1 MSVRIDGNLLLE
13 ILEETP
19 ATQNIMLMGK
29 HGIGKSQILEKFYT
43 AKGCKVVSLFLGQ
56 MSDPGDLIGIPHK
69 NEETGHTEFMPPY
82 WFPTDDTPVV
92 LFLDELNRARPEV
105 LQTIMDLALNRKL
118 AGRSLPAGSRIIS
131 AVNNGEVYQLTDL
144 DPALVSRFNI
154 YEFVPSVQDW
164 LLWANKNGVDE
175 RITSYIAANP
185 KALDN
190 QMAIEDMENL
200 EKTPDR
206 RAWVRVSEIISG
218 KEVLKQSHKSMIA
231 GIVGGVA
238 ANRFF
243 EFLDHNHLLTAK
255 ELLQGNFEMNRL
267 KLESYKTP
275 QFATINDAVFVYLES
290 DKYGDADKKV
300 MAENLS
306 AYFNYLEEK
315 KLREHITVFWNNV
328 VSRVIAVKDAVH
340 FLDHSCNASYA
351 RLAVRDF
358 CKLKLSKLLFKL
370 IKREHVFRVFKSVLF
385 VKLYHNIVAVNVS
398 ELCFKDFFNS
408 LNERNL
414 VAHEL

>member
-1 MSVRIDGNLLLE
+1 MSVRIDGNMLLE

-19 ATQNIMLMGK
+19 TTQNIMLMGK
-29 HGIGKSQILEKFYT
+29 HGIGKSQILEKFFT
-43 AKGCKVVSLFLGQ
+43 AKGCKLVSLFLGQ

-131 AVNNGEVYQLTDL
+131 AVNNGEEYQLTDL

-164 LLWANKNGVDE
+164 LLWATKNGVDE

-190 QMAIEDMENL
+190 QVAVEDLDNL

-218 KEVLKQSHKSMIA
+218 KDVLKQSHKSIIA

-255 ELLQGNFEMNRL
+255 ELLLGNFEMNKL
-267 KLESYKTP
+267 KLETYKTP
-275 QFATINDAVFVYLES
+275 QLATINDAVFVYLES
-290 DKYGDADKKV
+290 DKYGDMDKTL
-300 MAENLS
+300 MAQNLT
-306 AYFNYLEEK
+306 AYFFFLEQK
-315 KLREHITVFWNNV
+315 KLREAMAHFANMFSGKMYPNALVF
-328 VSRVIAVKDAVH
+328 IIGECPE
-340 FLDHSCNASYA
+340 LY
-351 RLAVRDF
+351 
-358 CKLKLSKLLFKL
+358 SKMTKFVAE
-370 IKREHVFRVFKSVLF
+370 IK
-385 VKLYHNIVAVNVS
+385 
-398 ELCFKDFFNS
+398 
-408 LNERNL
+408 
-414 VAHEL
+414 

>member
-1 MSVRIDGNLLLE
+1 MSVRIDGNMLLE
-13 ILEETP
+13 ILQETP

-29 HGIGKSQILEKFYT
+29 HGIGKSQILEKFFT
-43 AKGCKVVSLFLGQ
+43 EKGCKVVSLFLGQ

-131 AVNNGEVYQLTDL
+131 AVNNGEEYQLTDL

-164 LLWANKNGVDE
+164 LLWANKNGIDE
-175 RITSYIAANP
+175 RITTYIAANP

-190 QMAIEDMENL
+190 QAAIEDLENL

-206 RAWVRVSEIISG
+206 RGWVRVSEIISG
-218 KEVLKQSHKSMIA
+218 KETLKQSLKSIIA
-231 GIVGGVA
+231 GIIGGVA

-243 EFLDHNHLLTAK
+243 EFMDHNHLLTAK
-255 ELLQGNFEMNRL
+255 ELLLGNYEINKL
-267 KLESYKTP
+267 KLETYKTP
-275 QFATINDAVFVYLES
+275 QLATINDAIFVFLES
-290 DKYGDADKKV
+290 DKYGDTEKTL
-300 MAENLS
+300 MAQNL
-306 AYFNYLEEK
+306 ALYFNFLEEK
-315 KLREHITVFWNNV
+315 KLREAMAHFANMFSGTMYPNALVF
-328 VSRVIAVKDAVH
+328 IIGECPD
-340 FLDHSCNASYA
+340 LY
-351 RLAVRDF
+351 
-358 CKLKLSKLLFKL
+358 SKMTKFVAE
-370 IKREHVFRVFKSVLF
+370 IK
-385 VKLYHNIVAVNVS
+385 
-398 ELCFKDFFNS
+398 
-408 LNERNL
+408 
-414 VAHEL
+414 

>member
-19 ATQNIMLMGK
+19 ASQNIMLMGK
-29 HGIGKSQILEKFYT
+29 HGIGKSQILEKFYSE
-43 AKGCKVVSLFLGQ
+43 KGYKVVTLFLGQ

-69 NEETGHTEFMPPY
+69 NEETGHTDFMPPY

-118 AGRSLPAGSRIIS
+118 AGKALPAGSRIIS
-131 AVNNGEVYQLTDL
+131 AVNNGEEYQLTDL

-154 YEFVPSVQDW
+154 YEFIPSVQDW
-164 LLWANKNGVDE
+164 LLWANKNGIDE
-175 RITSYIAANP
+175 RITSYIGANP

-190 QMAIEDMENL
+190 QASIEDLDNL

-206 RAWVRVSEIISG
+206 RGWVRVSEIITG
-218 KEVLKQSHKSMIA
+218 KETLKQSHKSMIA

-255 ELLQGNFEMNRL
+255 ELLLGNYEMNRI
-267 KLESYKTP
+267 KLNSYKTP

-290 DKYGDADKKV
+290 VKYDEKDKQL
-300 MAENLS
+300 MAMNLEK
-306 AYFNYLEEK
+306 YFEYLEK
-315 KLREHITVFWNNV
+315 HKAREAMAHFANMFSGTMYPNALVFII
-328 VSRVIAVKDAVH
+328 SECTE
-340 FLDHSCNASYA
+340 LY
-351 RLAVRDF
+351 
-358 CKLKLSKLLFKL
+358 SKMTKFVAE
-370 IKREHVFRVFKSVLF
+370 IK
-385 VKLYHNIVAVNVS
+385 
-398 ELCFKDFFNS
+398 
-408 LNERNL
+408 
-414 VAHEL
+414 

>member
-19 ATQNIMLMGK
+19 STQNIMLMGK

-131 AVNNGEVYQLTDL
+131 AVNNGEEYQLTDL

-164 LLWANKNGVDE
+164 LLWANKNGIDE

-185 KALDN
+185 KVLDN

-206 RAWVRVSEIISG
+206 RAWVRVSEIITG
-218 KEVLKQSHKSMIA
+218 KDVLKQSHKSMIA

-255 ELLQGNFEMNRL
+255 ELLLGNFEMNRL

-290 DKYGDADKKV
+290 DKYGESDKKL
-300 MAENLS
+300 MAENLAS
-306 AYFNYLEEK
+306 YFYYLEEK
-315 KLREHITVFWNNV
+315 KLREAMAHFANMFSGTMYPNALVF
-328 VSRVIAVKDAVH
+328 IIGECPE
-340 FLDHSCNASYA
+340 LY
-351 RLAVRDF
+351 
-358 CKLKLSKLLFKL
+358 SKMTKFVAE
-370 IKREHVFRVFKSVLF
+370 IK
-385 VKLYHNIVAVNVS
+385 
-398 ELCFKDFFNS
+398 
-408 LNERNL
+408 
-414 VAHEL
+414 

>member
-1 MSVRIDGNLLLE
+1 MAVRIDGNLLLQ

-43 AKGCKVVSLFLGQ
+43 TKGCKVVSLFLGQ

-69 NEETGHTEFMPPY
+69 NEKTGHTEFMPPY
-82 WFPTDDTPVV
+82 WFPTDDMPVV

-131 AVNNGEVYQLTDL
+131 AVNNGEEYQLTDL

-218 KEVLKQSHKSMIA
+218 KDVLTQAHKSIIA

-238 ANRFF
+238 ANRFM
-243 EFLDHNHLLTAK
+243 EFLDQNHLLTAK
-255 ELLQGNFEMNRL
+255 ELLLGNYEINRL
-267 KLESYKTP
+267 KLETYKTP
-275 QFATINDAVFVYLES
+275 QFATINDAVFVFLES
-290 DKYGDADKKV
+290 DKYGDNEKV
-300 MAENLS
+300 LMAKNLA
-306 AYFNYLEEK
+306 AYFNFLEEK
-315 KLREHITVFWNNV
+315 KLREAMAHFANMFSGTMYPNALVFIIGECPDLYTRMTKFV
-328 VSRVIAVKDAVH
+328 AE
-340 FLDHSCNASYA
+340 
-351 RLAVRDF
+351 
-358 CKLKLSKLLFKL
+358 
-370 IKREHVFRVFKSVLF
+370 IK
-385 VKLYHNIVAVNVS
+385 
-398 ELCFKDFFNS
+398 
-408 LNERNL
+408 
-414 VAHEL
+414 

>member
-19 ATQNIMLMGK
+19 STQNIMLMGK

-43 AKGCKVVSLFLGQ
+43 AKGCKVVPLFLGQ

-118 AGRSLPAGSRIIS
+118 AGRSLPVGSRIIF
-131 AVNNGEVYQLTDL
+131 AVNNGEEYQLTDL

-154 YEFVPSVQDW
+154 YEFVPNVQDW
-164 LLWANKNGVDE
+164 LLWANKNGVDD
-175 RITSYIAANP
+175 RIIDYISANP

-190 QMAIEDMENL
+190 QSSIEELDNL

-206 RAWVRVSEIISG
+206 RGWVRVSEII
-218 KEVLKQSHKSMIA
+218 KDKPVLKQSHKSMIA

-238 ANRFF
+238 ANRFI
-243 EFLDHNHLLTAK
+243 EFLDKNHILTAK
-255 ELLQGNFEMNRL
+255 ELLHDNFEMSRL
-267 KLESYKTP
+267 KMESYKTP
-275 QFATINDAVFVYLES
+275 QFATINDGIFVYLES
-290 DKYGDADKKV
+290 EKYAEGDKV
-300 MAENLS
+300 IMAENLAS
-306 AYFNYLEEK
+306 YFSYLEQK
-315 KLREHITVFWNNV
+315 KLREAMAHFANMFSGTMYPNALVFII
-328 VSRVIAVKDAVH
+328 SECPD
-340 FLDHSCNASYA
+340 LY
-351 RLAVRDF
+351 
-358 CKLKLSKLLFKL
+358 SKMTKFVAE
-370 IKREHVFRVFKSVLF
+370 IK
-385 VKLYHNIVAVNVS
+385 
-398 ELCFKDFFNS
+398 
-408 LNERNL
+408 
-414 VAHEL
+414 

>member
-118 AGRSLPAGSRIIS
+118 AGRSLPKGSRIIS
-131 AVNNGEVYQLTDL
+131 AVNNGEEYQLTDL

-267 KLESYKTP
+267 KLETYKTP

-290 DKYGDADKKV
+290 DKYGDSDKAV

-315 KLREHITVFWNNV
+315 KLREAMAHFANMFSGTMYPNALVF
-328 VSRVIAVKDAVH
+328 IIGECPT
-340 FLDHSCNASYA
+340 LY
-351 RLAVRDF
+351 
-358 CKLKLSKLLFKL
+358 SKMTKFVAE
-370 IKREHVFRVFKSVLF
+370 IK
-385 VKLYHNIVAVNVS
+385 
-398 ELCFKDFFNS
+398 
-408 LNERNL
+408 
-414 VAHEL
+414 

>member
-69 NEETGHTEFMPPY
+69 NEVTGHTEFMPPY

-131 AVNNGEVYQLTDL
+131 AVNNGEEYQLTDL

-315 KLREHITVFWNNV
+315 KLREAMAHFANMFSGTMYPNALVF
-328 VSRVIAVKDAVH
+328 IIGECPT
-340 FLDHSCNASYA
+340 LY
-351 RLAVRDF
+351 
-358 CKLKLSKLLFKL
+358 SKMTKFVAE
-370 IKREHVFRVFKSVLF
+370 IK
-385 VKLYHNIVAVNVS
+385 
-398 ELCFKDFFNS
+398 
-408 LNERNL
+408 
-414 VAHEL
+414 

>member
-19 ATQNIMLMGK
+19 ANQNIMLMGK

-131 AVNNGEVYQLTDL
+131 AVNNGEEYQLTDL

-164 LLWANKNGVDE
+164 LLWANKNGIDE
-175 RITSYIAANP
+175 RIVTYISSNP

-190 QMAIEDMENL
+190 QTAVEDLENL

-206 RAWVRVSEIISG
+206 RGWVRVSEIIKG
-218 KEVLKQSHKSMIA
+218 KDVLKNSHKSMIA
-231 GIVGGVA
+231 GIIGGVGA
-238 ANRFF
+238 SRFF
-243 EFLDHNHLLTAK
+243 DFLDHNHILTAK
-255 ELLQGNFEMNRL
+255 ELLQGNFELNRP
-267 KLESYKTP
+267 KLDSYKTP

-290 DKYGDADKKV
+290 DKYGDKDKGI
-300 MAENLS
+300 MSQNLA
-306 AYFNYLEEK
+306 AYFNYLEGK
-315 KLREHITVFWNNV
+315 KLREAMAHFANMFSGTMYPNALVF
-328 VSRVIAVKDAVH
+328 IIGECPE
-340 FLDHSCNASYA
+340 LY
-351 RLAVRDF
+351 
-358 CKLKLSKLLFKL
+358 SKMTKFVAE
-370 IKREHVFRVFKSVLF
+370 IK
-385 VKLYHNIVAVNVS
+385 
-398 ELCFKDFFNS
+398 
-408 LNERNL
+408 
-414 VAHEL
+414 

>member
-19 ATQNIMLMGK
+19 STQNIMLMGK

-43 AKGCKVVSLFLGQ
+43 AKGCKVVPLFLGQ

-92 LFLDELNRARPEV
+92 LFLDELSRARPEV

-118 AGRSLPAGSRIIS
+118 AGRSLPVGSRIIS
-131 AVNNGEVYQLTDL
+131 AVNNGEEYQLTDL

-164 LLWANKNGVDE
+164 LLWANKNGVDD
-175 RITSYIAANP
+175 RIIDYISANP

-190 QMAIEDMENL
+190 QSSIEELDNL

-206 RAWVRVSEIISG
+206 RGWVRVSEII
-218 KEVLKQSHKSMIA
+218 KDKPVLKQSHKSMIA

-238 ANRFF
+238 ANRFI
-243 EFLDHNHLLTAK
+243 EFLDKNHILTAK
-255 ELLQGNFEMNRL
+255 ELLHDNFEMSRL
-267 KLESYKTP
+267 KMESYKTP
-275 QFATINDAVFVYLES
+275 QFATINDGIFVYLES
-290 DKYGDADKKV
+290 EKYAEGDKV
-300 MAENLS
+300 IMAENLAS
-306 AYFNYLEEK
+306 YFSYLEQK
-315 KLREHITVFWNNV
+315 KLREAMAHFANMFSGTMYPNALVFII
-328 VSRVIAVKDAVH
+328 SECPD
-340 FLDHSCNASYA
+340 LY
-351 RLAVRDF
+351 
-358 CKLKLSKLLFKL
+358 SKMTKFVAE
-370 IKREHVFRVFKSVLF
+370 IK
-385 VKLYHNIVAVNVS
+385 
-398 ELCFKDFFNS
+398 
-408 LNERNL
+408 
-414 VAHEL
+414 

>member
-1 MSVRIDGNLLLE
+1 MSVRIDGNMLLE

-29 HGIGKSQILEKFYT
+29 HGIGKSQILEKFFS

-131 AVNNGEVYQLTDL
+131 AVNNGEEYQLTDL

-190 QMAIEDMENL
+190 QVAVEDLDNL

-206 RAWVRVSEIISG
+206 RAWVRVSEIITG
-218 KEVLKQSHKSMIA
+218 KDVLKQSHKSIIA

-255 ELLQGNFEMNRL
+255 ELLLGNFEMNKL
-267 KLESYKTP
+267 KLETYKTP

-290 DKYGDADKKV
+290 DKYGDMDKTL
-300 MAENLS
+300 MAQNLV
-306 AYFNYLEEK
+306 AYFFFLEQK
-315 KLREHITVFWNNV
+315 KLREAMAHFANMFSGTMYPNALVF
-328 VSRVIAVKDAVH
+328 IIGECPE
-340 FLDHSCNASYA
+340 LY
-351 RLAVRDF
+351 
-358 CKLKLSKLLFKL
+358 SKMTKFVAE
-370 IKREHVFRVFKSVLF
+370 IK
-385 VKLYHNIVAVNVS
+385 
-398 ELCFKDFFNS
+398 
-408 LNERNL
+408 
-414 VAHEL
+414 

>member
-1 MSVRIDGNLLLE
+1 MSVRIDGNILLE

-131 AVNNGEVYQLTDL
+131 AVNNGEEYQLTDL

-190 QMAIEDMENL
+190 QMAIEDMDNL

-255 ELLQGNFEMNRL
+255 ELLQGNFELNRL
-267 KLESYKTP
+267 KLETYKTP

-290 DKYGDADKKV
+290 DKYGDSDKAV

-315 KLREHITVFWNNV
+315 KLREAMAHFANMFSGTMYPNALVF
-328 VSRVIAVKDAVH
+328 IIGECPT
-340 FLDHSCNASYA
+340 LY
-351 RLAVRDF
+351 
-358 CKLKLSKLLFKL
+358 SKMTKFVAE
-370 IKREHVFRVFKSVLF
+370 IK
-385 VKLYHNIVAVNVS
+385 
-398 ELCFKDFFNS
+398 
-408 LNERNL
+408 
-414 VAHEL
+414 

>member
-69 NEETGHTEFMPPY
+69 NEVTGHTEFMPPY

-118 AGRSLPAGSRIIS
+118 AGRYLPKGSRIIS
-131 AVNNGEVYQLTDL
+131 AVNNGEEYQLTDL

-175 RITSYIAANP
+175 RIITYISANP

-190 QMAIEDMENL
+190 QTAVEELDNL

-218 KEVLKQSHKSMIA
+218 KDELKQSHKSMIA

-243 EFLDHNHLLTAK
+243 EFLDYNHLLTAK
-255 ELLQGNFEMNRL
+255 ELLLGNYEINKF
-267 KLESYKTP
+267 KLETYKTP
-275 QFATINDAVFVYLES
+275 QLATINDAVFVYLES
-290 DKYGDADKKV
+290 SKYDEKDKKL
-300 MAENLS
+300 MAYNLA
-306 AYFNYLEEK
+306 AYFDFLEEK
-315 KLREHITVFWNNV
+315 KQREAMAHFANMFSGTMYPNALVF
-328 VSRVIAVKDAVH
+328 IIGECPE
-340 FLDHSCNASYA
+340 LY
-351 RLAVRDF
+351 
-358 CKLKLSKLLFKL
+358 SKMTKFVAE
-370 IKREHVFRVFKSVLF
+370 IK
-385 VKLYHNIVAVNVS
+385 
-398 ELCFKDFFNS
+398 
-408 LNERNL
+408 
-414 VAHEL
+414 

>member
-29 HGIGKSQILEKFYT
+29 HGIGKSQILEKFYS

-82 WFPTDDTPVV
+82 WFPTDETPVV

-118 AGRSLPAGSRIIS
+118 AGRSLPQGSRIIS
-131 AVNNGEVYQLTDL
+131 AVNNGEEYQLTDL

-164 LLWANKNGVDE
+164 LLWAGKNGIDE
-175 RITSYIAANP
+175 RITSFISANP
-185 KALDN
+185 KSLDN

-206 RAWVRVSEIISG
+206 RAWVRVSEIISN
-218 KEVLKQSHKSMIA
+218 KNELKQSHKSMIA
-231 GIVGGVA
+231 GIIGQVTTT
-238 ANRFF
+238 RFF

-255 ELLQGNFEMNRL
+255 ELLLGEFEKSKEKL
-267 KLESYKTP
+267 KTYKTP
-275 QFATINDAVFVYLES
+275 QFATINDAVFVYLEGNKYADS
-290 DKYGDADKKV
+290 DKKL
-300 MAENLS
+300 MAKNLE
-306 AYFNYLEEK
+306 AYFYFLEAK
-315 KLREHITVFWNNV
+315 KLREAMAHFANMFSGTMYPNALVFIIGECPELYSTMTKFV
-328 VSRVIAVKDAVH
+328 AE
-340 FLDHSCNASYA
+340 
-351 RLAVRDF
+351 
-358 CKLKLSKLLFKL
+358 
-370 IKREHVFRVFKSVLF
+370 IK
-385 VKLYHNIVAVNVS
+385 
-398 ELCFKDFFNS
+398 
-408 LNERNL
+408 
-414 VAHEL
+414 